1 MLFRLL
7 KYLIIVAITILALFL
22 GLVLSIDQE
31 KFIQKINDKIRSD
44 FGKEIQYDH
53 EIELNFFPFPQIK
66 LKRIEYFD
74 RILNLDLKVKELS
87 LTSSWRSILV
97 LDPEIKNLYLFE
109 PELNITQKKV
119 TKTRFILVNN
129 PKDSFANIQN
139 LAKKFKKVIIE
150 DGVLT
155 FDRGGTFHE
164 LKNLNGSLNIAN
176 YYDLQLKF
184 YYSNIK
190 SNFNSKILGSFE
202 DSFKYQVDQS
212 FLNKNKVFYNGYIN
226 FKDKTLIDG
235 KVSSKELNLDEVF
248 ILLSRLNNLKNSNYQ
263 LVNNT
268 KNHLLEAKFD
278 VDIAKIN
285 FKDKPLEFTTFQIIF
300 KDNNLFIK
308 NFISNYLNSRLKL
321 ESKYNLISKKL
332 NGKINTQDL
341 LIDESFFQPKS
352 KFKIKKAIFTCNM
365 DYKFDNSVKKKSLKN
380 FSINKGICKSN
391 NLAISGIDVKN
402 IISKVDNINTFQDFF
417 NLFNLKKFGGDTQL
431 ETMFF
436 KFKLSNNKLSISDF
450 ETRNEVIKI
459 RSSGDYNIISKDLNA
474 DNKISLKTKKFP
486 SLPQFSVFLNGNFE
500 NYKVTYDFDKVK
512 AVLLK
517 KGIDNLIGKR
527 KKIIINPKSIDKILK
542 DNPIKELNTEK
553 LFDLF
558 LD

>member
-7 KYLIIVAITILALFL
+7 KYLIIVAITIVALFL

-66 LKRIEYFD
+66 LKSIEYFD
-74 RILNLDLKVKELS
+74 RISNLDLKVKELS

-97 LDPEIKNLYLFE
+97 LDPEIKNLHLFE
-109 PELNITQKKV
+109 PELNISQKKV
-119 TKTRFILVNN
+119 AKTKFILVNN
-129 PKDSFANIQN
+129 PKDSFADIQN
-139 LAKKFKKVIIE
+139 LLKKFKKVIIE

-155 FDRGGTFHE
+155 FDRSGTFHE

-212 FLNKNKVFYNGYIN
+212 FLNKNKVFYNGNIN

-235 KVSSKELNLDEVF
+235 KVSSKKLNLDEVF

-321 ESKYNLISKKL
+321 ESKYNLISKKI
-332 NGKINTQDL
+332 NGKLNTQDL

-417 NLFNLKKFGGDTQL
+417 NLFNLKKVGGDTQL

-459 RSSGDYNIISKDLNA
+459 RSSGDYNVISKDLNA

-486 SLPQFSVFLNGNFE
+486 SLPQFSVFLNGNLE

>member
-1 MLFRLL
+1 MLLRLL
-7 KYLIIVAITILALFL
+7 KYLIIVAITIVVVFL
-22 GLVLSIDQE
+22 GLILSIDQE

-44 FGKEIQYDH
+44 FGKEIQYNH

-66 LKRIEYFD
+66 FKNIKYFD
-74 RILNLDLKVKELS
+74 RDLNLDLKVKELS
-87 LTSSWRSILV
+87 LTSSWRSILI
-97 LDPEIKNLYLFE
+97 LDPKIQNLHLFE
-109 PELNITQKKV
+109 PELNISQKKV
-119 TKTRFILVNN
+119 AKTRFILVNN
-129 PKDSFANIQN
+129 HKDSFTDIQN

-155 FDRGGTFHE
+155 FDQRGAFHE

-176 YYDLQLKF
+176 YYDLQLTF
-184 YYSNIK
+184 YYPNIK
-190 SNFNSKILGSFE
+190 SNFNSKVFGSF
-202 DSFKYQVDQS
+202 DDGFKYQVDHS
-212 FLNKNKVFYNGYIN
+212 FLNKNKVFYNGNIN

-235 KVSSKELNLDEVF
+235 KVSSKKLNLDEVL
-248 ILLSRLNNLKNSNYQ
+248 ILLSRLNNLKNSNYL
-263 LVNNT
+263 LVNNA
-268 KNHLLEAKFD
+268 KNPLLEAKFD

-285 FKDKPLEFTTFQIIF
+285 FKDKPLESTTFQIIF

-308 NFISNYLNSRLKL
+308 NFISNYLDSRLKL

-332 NGKINTQDL
+332 NGKLNTQDL

-365 DYKFDNSVKKKSLKN
+365 DYKFDNSVNKKSLKN

-391 NLAISGIDVKN
+391 NSVISGVDVKN
-402 IISKVDNINTFQDFF
+402 IISKVDNMNTFQDFF
-417 NLFNLKKFGGDTQL
+417 NLFNVKNFEGDTQL

-436 KFKLSNNKLSISDF
+436 KFKLSNNKLSVSDF

-459 RSSGDYNIISKDLNA
+459 KSSGNYNIISKDLNA

-486 SLPQFSVFLNGNFE
+486 LLPQFSVFLNGNVE

-512 AVLLK
+512 TVLLK

>member
-7 KYLIIVAITILALFL
+7 KYLIIVTITIAAVLL

-44 FGKEIQYDH
+44 FGKEIQYNR

-66 LKRIEYFD
+66 LKNIKYFD
-74 RILNLDLKVKELS
+74 RVLNLDLKVKELN

-97 LDPEIKNLYLFE
+97 LDPEIQNLHLFE
-109 PELNITQKKV
+109 PELNISKKKV
-119 TKTRFILVNN
+119 VKNRFILVNN
-129 PKDSFANIQN
+129 PKDSFTEIQN
-139 LAKKFKKVIIE
+139 LAKKFKRVIIE

-155 FDRGGTFHE
+155 FDQGSTFHE
-164 LKNLNGSLNIAN
+164 LKNLNSSLKIAN
-176 YYDLQLKF
+176 YYDLQLTF

-190 SNFNSKILGSFE
+190 SNFNSKIFGSFE
-202 DSFKYQVDQS
+202 DGFKYQVDQS
-212 FLNKNKVFYNGYIN
+212 FMNKNKVFYNGNIN
-226 FKDKTLIDG
+226 LKDKALIDG
-235 KVSSKELNLDEVF
+235 KISSKKLNLDEVF
-248 ILLSRLNNLKNSNYQ
+248 ILLSRINGLNNSNYL

-268 KNHLLEAKFD
+268 KNYLLETKFD

-285 FKDKPLEFTTFQIIF
+285 FKDKPLKFTTFQIIF

-308 NFISNYLNSRLKL
+308 NFKSNYLDSRLKL

-332 NGKINTQDL
+332 NGKLNTQDL

-352 KFKIKKAIFTCNM
+352 KFKIKKAIFTCDM
-365 DYKFDNSVKKKSLKN
+365 DYQFDNSVKKKSLKN
-380 FSINKGICKSN
+380 FSINNGICKSN
-391 NLAISGIDVKN
+391 NLLINGIDIKN

-417 NLFNLKKFGGDTQL
+417 NLFNLKKVGGITQL
-431 ETMFF
+431 ETMLF
-436 KFKLSNNKLSISDF
+436 KFKLSNNKLSVDDF
-450 ETRNEVIKI
+450 ETRNEVVKI
-459 RSSGDYNIISKDLNA
+459 RSTGNYNIISKDLNA

-486 SLPQFSVFLNGNFE
+486 SLPDFSVFMNGNLE

-517 KGIDNLIGKR
+517 KGIDNLISKR

-542 DNPIKELNTEK
+542 DNPIRELNPEK

>member
-212 FLNKNKVFYNGYIN
+212 FLNKNKVFYNGNIN

-235 KVSSKELNLDEVF
+235 KVSSKKLNLDEVF

-459 RSSGDYNIISKDLNA
+459 RSSGDYNVISKDLNA

-486 SLPQFSVFLNGNFE
+486 SLPQFSVFLNGNLE

>member
-7 KYLIIVAITILALFL
+7 KYLIIVAVTIVALFV

-66 LKRIEYFD
+66 LKNIKYFD

-97 LDPEIKNLYLFE
+97 LDPEIKNLHLFE
-109 PELNITQKKV
+109 PELNISQKKV
-119 TKTRFILVNN
+119 AKTKFILVNN
-129 PKDSFANIQN
+129 PKDSFTDIQN

-155 FDRGGTFHE
+155 FDHSGTFHE

-176 YYDLQLKF
+176 YYDLQLTF

-190 SNFNSKILGSFE
+190 SNFNSKIFGSFE
-202 DSFKYQVDQS
+202 DGFKYQVDQS
-212 FLNKNKVFYNGYIN
+212 FLNKNKVFYNGNIN

-235 KVSSKELNLDEVF
+235 KVSSKKLNLDEVF
-248 ILLSRLNNLKNSNYQ
+248 ILLSRLNNLKNSNYL

-332 NGKINTQDL
+332 NGKLNTQDL

-365 DYKFDNSVKKKSLKN
+365 DYKFDNSLKKKSLKN

-391 NLAISGIDVKN
+391 NLVISGIDVKN

-417 NLFNLKKFGGDTQL
+417 NLFNLKKVGGL
-431 ETMFF
+431 H
-436 KFKLSNNKLSISDF
+436 N
-450 ETRNEVIKI
+450 
-459 RSSGDYNIISKDLNA
+459 
-474 DNKISLKTKKFP
+474 
-486 SLPQFSVFLNGNFE
+486 
-500 NYKVTYDFDKVK
+500 
-512 AVLLK
+512 
-517 KGIDNLIGKR
+517 
-527 KKIIINPKSIDKILK
+527 
-542 DNPIKELNTEK
+542 
-553 LFDLF
+553 
-558 LD
+558 

>member
-97 LDPEIKNLYLFE
+97 LDPEIKNLHLFE
-109 PELNITQKKV
+109 PELNITQKKIA
-119 TKTRFILVNN
+119 KTRFILVNN
-129 PKDSFANIQN
+129 PKDSFADIQN

-190 SNFNSKILGSFE
+190 SNFNSKIFGSFE

-212 FLNKNKVFYNGYIN
+212 FLNKNKVFYNGNIN

-248 ILLSRLNNLKNSNYQ
+248 ILLSKLNNLKNSNYQ

-332 NGKINTQDL
+332 NGKLDTQDL

-365 DYKFDNSVKKKSLKN
+365 YYKFDNSVKKKSLKN

-417 NLFNLKKFGGDTQL
+417 NLFNLKKVGGDTQL

-459 RSSGDYNIISKDLNA
+459 RSSGDYNVISKDLNA

-486 SLPQFSVFLNGNFE
+486 SLPQFSVFLNGNLE

>member
-7 KYLIIVAITILALFL
+7 KYLIVIAVTIVALFL

-129 PKDSFANIQN
+129 PKDSFADIQN

-212 FLNKNKVFYNGYIN
+212 FLNKNKVFYNGNIN

-235 KVSSKELNLDEVF
+235 KVSSKKLNLDEVF

-459 RSSGDYNIISKDLNA
+459 RSSGDYNVISKDLNA

-486 SLPQFSVFLNGNFE
+486 SLPQFSVFLNGNLE

>member
-7 KYLIIVAITILALFL
+7 KYLIIVAVTIAALFL
-22 GLVLSIDQE
+22 GLVLSIDQK

-66 LKRIEYFD
+66 LKNIKYFD
-74 RILNLDLKVKELS
+74 RILSLDLKVKELS

-97 LDPEIKNLYLFE
+97 LDPEIKNLHLFE
-109 PELNITQKKV
+109 PELNFSQKKIA
-119 TKTRFILVNN
+119 KTRFILVNN
-129 PKDSFANIQN
+129 SKDSFADVQN
-139 LAKKFKKVIIE
+139 LTKKFKKVIIE
-150 DGVLT
+150 DGALT
-155 FDRGGTFHE
+155 FDRSGTFHE

-184 YYSNIK
+184 YYPNIK
-190 SNFNSKILGSFE
+190 SNFNSKMFGSFE
-202 DSFKYQVDQS
+202 DGFKYQVDQS
-212 FLNKNKVFYNGYIN
+212 FLNKNKVFYNGNIYL
-226 FKDKTLIDG
+226 KDKTLIDG
-235 KVSSKELNLDEVF
+235 KVSSKKLNLDEVF
-248 ILLSRLNNLKNSNYQ
+248 ILLSRLNNLKNSNF
-263 LVNNT
+263 LLANNT
-268 KNHLLEAKFD
+268 KKYLLEAKFD
-278 VDIAKIN
+278 VDIAKIK
-285 FKDKPLEFTTFQIIF
+285 FKDKPLEFTNFQIIF

-308 NFISNYLNSRLKL
+308 NFMSDYLNSKIKL

-332 NGKINTQDL
+332 NGKLNTQDL
-341 LIDESFFQPKS
+341 LIDESFFQQKS

-365 DYKFDNSVKKKSLKN
+365 DFKFDNSVKKKSLEN
-380 FSINKGICKSN
+380 FSINKGFCKSD
-391 NLAISGIDVKN
+391 NLVISGIDLKS

-417 NLFNLKKFGGDTQL
+417 DLFSIKKVGGLTQL

-436 KFKLSNNKLSISDF
+436 KFKLSKNKLSVSDL

-459 RSSGDYNIISKDLNA
+459 RSYGNYNIISKDLNT

-486 SLPQFSVFLNGNFE
+486 SLPHFSVFLNGNIE

-512 AVLLK
+512 AVILK
-517 KGIDNLIGKR
+517 EGIDNLIGKR
-527 KKIIINPKSIDKILK
+527 KKIVINPKSIDKILK

>member
-7 KYLIIVAITILALFL
+7 KYLIIVAVTIAALFL
-22 GLVLSIDQE
+22 GLVLSIDQK

-66 LKRIEYFD
+66 LKNIKYFD
-74 RILNLDLKVKELS
+74 RILSLDLKVKELS

-97 LDPEIKNLYLFE
+97 LDPEIKNLHLFE
-109 PELNITQKKV
+109 PELNFSQKKIA
-119 TKTRFILVNN
+119 KTRFILVNN
-129 PKDSFANIQN
+129 SKDSFADVQN
-139 LAKKFKKVIIE
+139 LTKKFKKVIIE
-150 DGVLT
+150 DGALT
-155 FDRGGTFHE
+155 FDRSGTFHE

-184 YYSNIK
+184 YYPNIK
-190 SNFNSKILGSFE
+190 SNFNSKMFGSFE
-202 DSFKYQVDQS
+202 DGFKYQVDQS
-212 FLNKNKVFYNGYIN
+212 FLNKNKVFYNGNIYL
-226 FKDKTLIDG
+226 KDKTLIDG
-235 KVSSKELNLDEVF
+235 KISSKKLNLDEVF
-248 ILLSRLNNLKNSNYQ
+248 ILLSRLNNLKNSNF
-263 LVNNT
+263 LLANNT
-268 KNHLLEAKFD
+268 KKYLLEAKFD
-278 VDIAKIN
+278 VDIAKIK
-285 FKDKPLEFTTFQIIF
+285 FKDKPLEFTNFQIIF

-308 NFISNYLNSRLKL
+308 NFMSNYLNSKIKL

-332 NGKINTQDL
+332 NGKLNTQDL
-341 LIDESFFQPKS
+341 LIDESFFQQKS

-365 DYKFDNSVKKKSLKN
+365 DFKFDNSVKKKSLEN
-380 FSINKGICKSN
+380 FSINKGFCKSN
-391 NLAISGIDVKN
+391 NLVISGIDLKS

-417 NLFNLKKFGGDTQL
+417 DLFSIKKVGGLTQL

-436 KFKLSNNKLSISDF
+436 KFKLSKNKLSVSDL

-459 RSSGDYNIISKDLNA
+459 RSYGNYNIISKDLNA

-486 SLPQFSVFLNGNFE
+486 LLPDFSVFLNGNLE

-512 AVLLK
+512 AVILK
-517 KGIDNLIGKR
+517 EGIDNLIGKR
-527 KKIIINPKSIDKILK
+527 KKIVINPKSIDKILK

>member
-1 MLFRLL
+1 MLFKLL
-7 KYLIIVAITILALFL
+7 KFLIIIAVTIATLLL
-22 GLVLSIDQE
+22 VMVLSIDKE

-44 FGKEIQYDH
+44 FGKEIQYNH

-66 LKRIEYFD
+66 LKKVKYFD

-97 LDPEIKNLYLFE
+97 LDPEIKNLHLFQ
-109 PELNITQKKV
+109 PELNISQKKIAK
-119 TKTRFILVNN
+119 TKFILVNN
-129 PKDSFANIQN
+129 PKDSFTDIQN

-150 DGVLT
+150 DGILT
-155 FDRGGTFHE
+155 FDDSSTLNQFE
-164 LKNLNGSLNIAN
+164 KLNGSLNIAN
-176 YYDLQLKF
+176 YYDLQLTF

-190 SNFNSKILGSFE
+190 SNFNSKIFGSFE
-202 DSFKYQVDQS
+202 DGLKYQVDQS
-212 FLNKNKVFYNGYIN
+212 FLNENKVFYNGNIS
-226 FKDKTLIDG
+226 FKDNTLIEG
-235 KVSSKELNLDEVF
+235 KVSSKKLNLDEVF
-248 ILLSRLNNLKNSNYQ
+248 ILLSRLNGLRNSNY
-263 LVNNT
+263 LLANI
-268 KNHLLEAKFD
+268 KNPLLEAKFD

-285 FKDKPLEFTTFQIIF
+285 FRGKPLEFTTFQIIF
-300 KDNNLFIK
+300 KDNNLFVK
-308 NFISNYLNSRLKL
+308 NFISNYLDSRLKL
-321 ESKYNLISKKL
+321 EGKYNLISKKL
-332 NGKINTQDL
+332 NGKLKTEDL
-341 LIDESFFQPKS
+341 LIDESFFKPKS

-365 DYKFDNSVKKKSLKN
+365 DYKFDNSAKKKSLKN
-380 FSINKGICKSN
+380 FSINNGICKSN
-391 NLAISGIDVKN
+391 NLVISGIDVKN
-402 IISKVDNINTFQDFF
+402 IISKVDNISTFQDFF
-417 NLFNLKKFGGDTQL
+417 NLFNLKKVGGITQL

-436 KFKLSNNKLSISDF
+436 KFKLSNNKLSLSDF
-450 ETRNEVIKI
+450 ETRNEVMKI
-459 RSSGDYNIISKDLNA
+459 RSFGNYNIISKDLNA

-486 SLPQFSVFLNGNFE
+486 LLPEFSVFLNGNLE

-512 AVLLK
+512 TVLLK

>member
-7 KYLIIVAITILALFL
+7 KYLIIVAITIVALFL

-97 LDPEIKNLYLFE
+97 LDPEIKNLHLFE
-109 PELNITQKKV
+109 PELNITQKKIA
-119 TKTRFILVNN
+119 KTRFILVNN
-129 PKDSFANIQN
+129 PKDSFADIQN

-332 NGKINTQDL
+332 NGKLNTQDL

-459 RSSGDYNIISKDLNA
+459 RSFGDYNIISKDLNA

-486 SLPQFSVFLNGNFE
+486 SLPQFSVFLNGNLE

>member
-7 KYLIIVAITILALFL
+7 KYLIIVAITIVALFL

-97 LDPEIKNLYLFE
+97 LDPEIKNLHLFE
-109 PELNITQKKV
+109 PELNITQKKIA
-119 TKTRFILVNN
+119 KTRFILVNN
-129 PKDSFANIQN
+129 PKDSFADIQN

-248 ILLSRLNNLKNSNYQ
+248 ILLSKLNNLKNSNYQ

-417 NLFNLKKFGGDTQL
+417 NLFNLKKVGGDTQL

-486 SLPQFSVFLNGNFE
+486 SLPQFSVFLNGNLE

>member
-1 MLFRLL
+1 MFLRLL
-7 KYLIIVAITILALFL
+7 KYLIIVAITIVVVFL
-22 GLVLSIDQE
+22 GLILSIDQE

-44 FGKEIQYDH
+44 FGKEIQYNH

-66 LKRIEYFD
+66 FKNIKYFD
-74 RILNLDLKVKELS
+74 RNLNLDLKVKELS
-87 LTSSWRSILV
+87 LTSSWRSILI
-97 LDPEIKNLYLFE
+97 LDPKIQNLHLFE
-109 PELNITQKKV
+109 PELNISQKKV
-119 TKTRFILVNN
+119 AKTRFILVNN
-129 PKDSFANIQN
+129 HKDSFTDIQN

-155 FDRGGTFHE
+155 FDQRGAFHE

-176 YYDLQLKF
+176 YYDLQLTF
-184 YYSNIK
+184 YYPNIK
-190 SNFNSKILGSFE
+190 SNFNSKIFGSF
-202 DSFKYQVDQS
+202 DNGFKYQVDHS
-212 FLNKNKVFYNGYIN
+212 FLNKNKVFYNGNIN

-235 KVSSKELNLDEVF
+235 KVSSKKLNLDEVL
-248 ILLSRLNNLKNSNYQ
+248 ILLSRLNNLKNSNYL

-268 KNHLLEAKFD
+268 KNPLLEAKFD

-285 FKDKPLEFTTFQIIF
+285 FKDKPLESTTFQIIF

-308 NFISNYLNSRLKL
+308 NFISNYLDSRLKL

-332 NGKINTQDL
+332 NGKLNTQDL

-365 DYKFDNSVKKKSLKN
+365 DYKFDNSVNKKSLKN

-391 NLAISGIDVKN
+391 NSVISGVDVKN
-402 IISKVDNINTFQDFF
+402 IISKVDNMNTFQDFF
-417 NLFNLKKFGGDTQL
+417 NLFNVKNFGGDTQL

-436 KFKLSNNKLSISDF
+436 KFKLSNNKLSVSNF

-459 RSSGDYNIISKDLNA
+459 KSSGNYNIISKDLNA

-486 SLPQFSVFLNGNFE
+486 LLPQFSVFLNGNVE

>member
-7 KYLIIVAITILALFL
+7 KYLIIVAITIVALFL
-22 GLVLSIDQE
+22 GLVLSIDKE

-97 LDPEIKNLYLFE
+97 LDPEIKNLHLFE
-109 PELNITQKKV
+109 PELNITQKKIA
-119 TKTRFILVNN
+119 KTRFILVNN
-129 PKDSFANIQN
+129 PKDSFADIQN

-248 ILLSRLNNLKNSNYQ
+248 ILLSKLNNLKNSNYQ

-321 ESKYNLISKKL
+321 EGKYNLISKKL

>member
-212 FLNKNKVFYNGYIN
+212 FLNKNKVFYNGNIN

-235 KVSSKELNLDEVF
+235 KVSSKKLNLDEVF

-332 NGKINTQDL
+332 NGKLNTQDL